1 MDGSSLVRDL
11 AGADHLESAKELH
24 ARFYDEL
31 VDLLQPLPGARAL
44 LDAVAGLHLQ
54 VVLASSAPDDEL
66 STLRKV
72 LGRDDIVSVVTDSSD
87 VESAKPDPDIVE
99 VALERAGVGAER
111 AVFVGDSVWDV
122 RAAARAGVACI
133 GLLSGGTSRHELEAE
148 GAVTVWKNPQDC
160 SSGSVTPR
168 SRRSASSS
176 IARDPL
182 DHRAGGLLQDRL
194 ALRLGTATGSALYR
208 RSDGLLLL
216 VGSQHPRIDV

>member
-1 MDGSSLVRDL
+1 MAQPAVLFDVDGTLVDSNYLHVHAWHRAFRKLEVPVECWRIHRAIGMDGSSLVRDL

-122 RAAARAGVACI
+122 RAAARAGVPCI

-148 GAVTVWKNPQDC
+148 GAVTVWKNPQE
-160 SSGSVTPR
+160 
-168 SRRSASSS
+168 
-176 IARDPL
+176 
-182 DHRAGGLLQDRL
+182 LLE
-194 ALRLGTATGSALYR
+194 RLGDSPIATLGK
-208 RSDGLLLL
+208 
-216 VGSQHPRIDV
+216 